1 MTPVD
6 DPAYRYRMPKLQV
19 KVEGRGNGIKT
30 LLTNVI
36 EVGASLA
43 REPNEITK
51 FFGCVLGSQ
60 TTFAGDR
67 HIVNGSHNA
76 NDLQKHLCKY
86 IEAFVL
92 CNQCKLPE
100 THYKIKGGIISQK
113 CQACGNKDQVDM
125 THKLTTFIL
134 AQHKEAKSAAK
145 AKGETKPKKA
155 NDLSQAGGAR
165 ADSDNETSSE
175 IKKSSKKEKKDKSEP
190 TSPTGAEVK
199 EKKSKKS
206 KSTATDGLTDV
217 AAEEGTEV
225 AAEDEGEDNKQVIDE
240 CIESFRGWLVT
251 NGDADVTMKL
261 EQLRH
266 MQQLYSLRAC
276 DKIVIYIGAVCTEN
290 ILKGKEVEVHTLI
303 LSQFASSTIQQRQL
317 IAGFEWFCGCK
328 HPSLLKFFPAVL
340 MQLFEQEI
348 IEEDVFLE
356 WAADLIRNEY
366 TLDESMIQYDV
377 LEQLRMHS
385 QPFIKWLQEAEEEG
399 DDEEE
404 EGDEEDEEDSEEEA

>member
-1 MTPVD
+1 
-6 DPAYRYRMPKLQV
+6 MPKLQV

-30 LLTNVI
+30 LLTNVT

-43 REPNEITK
+43 REPSEITK
-51 FFGCVLGSQ
+51 FFGCILGSQ

-92 CNQCKLPE
+92 CKQCKLPE

-134 AQHKEAKSAAK
+134 AQYKEAKSAAK

-165 ADSDNETSSE
+165 ADSDDETSSE
-175 IKKSSKKEKKDKSEP
+175 VKKASKKEKKDKSEP
-190 TSPTGAEVK
+190 TSPTGVEVK

-206 KSTATDGLTDV
+206 KSTVTNGTQDGLTDV
-217 AAEEGTEV
+217 AHEGGAEGTV
-225 AAEDEGEDNKQVIDE
+225 DDDGEDNKQVIGE
-240 CIESFRGWLVT
+240 CIESFRSWLVAH
-251 NGDADVTMKL
+251 GDADVTMKL

-266 MQQLYSLRAC
+266 MQQLYSLRAS
-276 DKIVIYIGAVCTEN
+276 DKIVIFIGAVCTEN
-290 ILKGKEVEVHTLI
+290 ILKDKEIETHTLI
-303 LSQFASSTIQQRQL
+303 LSQLASSNIQQRQL
-317 IAGFEWFCGCK
+317 IAGFEWLCGTK
-328 HPSLLKFFPAVL
+328 YVSLLKFFPAVL

-348 IEEDVFLE
+348 IEEDVFFE
-356 WAADLIRNEY
+356 WTTDLIRNEY
-366 TLDESMIQYDV
+366 TLDESMVQYDV

-399 DDEEE
+399 DEEEEE
-404 EGDEEDEEDSEEEA
+404 EGDEEDDDAEEES